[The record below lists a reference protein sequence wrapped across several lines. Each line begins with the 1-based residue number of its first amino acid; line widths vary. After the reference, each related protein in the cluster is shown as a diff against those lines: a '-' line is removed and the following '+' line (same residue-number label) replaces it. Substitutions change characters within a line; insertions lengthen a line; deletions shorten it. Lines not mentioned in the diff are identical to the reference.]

1 MNNKR
6 PIHTVFSRQNLSLHK
21 SAHAPQPG
29 HIAPPFK
36 RRPDK
41 RLIAA
46 AIVVLVLLVFGIGSC
61 VASPHQLPKD
71 EFVTDKT
78 YNWDN
83 LHNND
88 GRYSYVENG
97 TVKSR
102 VGIDVSEHQHYV
114 DWHAVVNDGI
124 EFAFIR
130 VGNRGTSE
138 GAIMADEYYNY
149 NIDAAIAAGLDVGV
163 YFFSQSVTEEEAI
176 EEANYVLEKIRGENL
191 TYPVV
196 YDHEP
201 IPGTSSRADGLSV
214 EQMTANARAFCETI
228 EDAGYNVMIYG
239 NSRDLNR
246 YNLSELSEWG
256 VWLARYETSTPDRS
270 SGFSIWQYTN
280 SGRVDGIDTAVD
292 LNIHFLP

>member
-6 PIHTVFSRQNLSLHK
+6 PIHTAFSRQNLSLHK

-29 HIAPPFK
+29 HITPPFK

-46 AIVVLVLLVFGIGSC
+46 AIAVLVLLVFGIGSC

-102 VGIDVSEHQHYV
+102 VGVDVSEHQHYV

-176 EEANYVLEKIRGENL
+176 EEANYVLEKIRGKNL

-256 VWLARYETSTPDRS
+256 VWLARYETSAPDRS